1 MLDLMQLRLLGY
13 TSIAYSLIFQ
23 VCLNLLRFSHSTIIA
38 ASCKIKVSLTV
49 HALYRHRAEGT

>member
-1 MLDLMQLRLLGY
+1 
-13 TSIAYSLIFQ
+13 LIFQ